1 MQATYPGDE
10 LDRVGRVAHNR
21 NGLWVAIGVTV
32 LGLLLFTGIFNFLLP
47 NFGANLGEF
56 SLILLG
62 LIFSIVPAALWLFFF
77 YRLDRLEPEPKT
89 MVFNVFLLGALVAG
103 ALHAPLVNGLFGFR
117 DWQYNSWWAHLLGG
131 ILIVGIIE
139 QFLVY
144 LAVRLSV
151 FSNPE
156 FSERVDGV
164 IYALA
169 AGLGMATVYN
179 FQFVIASRGV
189 DLDIGSIRMVVNALA
204 YASFSGV
211 LGYFIGQMRFEKVPL
226 YYMPMGLLIAA
237 VFNGF
242 FFFFLDRT
250 FGGGLSYNPWS
261 DLVFAT
267 IVAILSL
274 ALIFWLIERANEET
288 LRVAHQQARTDFGF
302 GNVGA
307 PGLVPAGAESAPAES
322 VAEEPAPTGMAV
334 SEPVTPETVTTEPVT
349 PQADLSD
356 TGADEPPA
364 PVDPS
369 AHEENV

>member
-1 MQATYPGDE
+1 MQATYPDDE
-10 LDRVGRVAHNR
+10 LDRVERVTHNR

-56 SLILLG
+56 ALILLG

-89 MVFNVFLLGALVAG
+89 MVFSVFLLGALVAG

-144 LAVRLSV
+144 LTVRFSV

-164 IYALA
+164 IYAIA

-204 YASFSGV
+204 YAGFSGV

-237 VFNGF
+237 VFNGL

-250 FGGGLSYNPWS
+250 FGGGLNYNPWS

-267 IVAILSL
+267 IIAILSL
-274 ALIFWLIERANEET
+274 ALVFWLIERANEET
-288 LRVAHQQARTDFGF
+288 LRVAHQQARTDLGF
-302 GNVGA
+302 GNVGT
-307 PGLVPAGAESAPAES
+307 PGLVPAGAESAPAE
-322 VAEEPAPTGMAV
+322 GV
-334 SEPVTPETVTTEPVT
+334 SPEITAAEPVT
-349 PQADLSD
+349 PQTELSE

-369 AHEENV
+369 AHEENA